1 MLRLLQPIRNIRSIH
16 LASILRLGA
25 PVNATEIRK
34 TLKFE
39 FSKDNQRR
47 VKALLAW
54 YPQAEWKGA
63 LLPLLDI
70 AQRQQGWLSISA
82 VQAVAENIKIDP
94 MEAFEAAQFYT
105 MFFMKP
111 RGKYVVSVCTSTP
124 CKLRGGDEIF
134 EACKKT
140 LNLEHGQTT
149 PDMQFTLKEDYCMG
163 ACVNA
168 PVLAVNDDMY
178 EDLDEKSLANI
189 LADLRNDKLPP
200 AGPRNGR
207 FASEP
212 KGGLTTLKIP
222 PPPPGFMMQKLPD
235 PKKKK
240 CQ

>member
-1 MLRLLQPIRNIRSIH
+1 MQHLLRGLRSIH
-16 LASILRLGA
+16 LAAELRTGVKMDA
-25 PVNATEIRK
+25 CEMREK
-34 TLKFE
+34 LKFE
-39 FSKDNQRR
+39 FSADNQRR

-54 YPQAEWKGA
+54 YPEAEWKGA

-82 VQAVAENIKIDP
+82 VHAVAETIKIDP
-94 MEAFEAAQFYT
+94 MKAYEAAQFYT

-134 EACKKT
+134 EACKKS

-178 EDLDEKSLANI
+178 EDLDEKSLGDI
-189 LADLRNDKLPP
+189 LAALRSDRLPP
-200 AGPRNGR
+200 AGPQNGR

-212 KGGLTTLKIP
+212 KGGPTTLKTQ
-222 PPPPGFMMQKLPD
+222 PPPPGFKMQDLPD
-235 PKKKK
+235 PRTKK

>member
-1 MLRLLQPIRNIRSIH
+1 MQPLLHRIRSIH
-16 LASILRLGA
+16 VSQVLRTA
-25 PVNATEIRK
+25 AK
-34 TLKFE
+34 TDLRGMREKLKFE
-39 FSKDNQRR
+39 FSEDNKRR

-54 YPQAEWKGA
+54 YPEAEWKGA
-63 LLPLLDI
+63 LIPLLDI

-82 VQAVAENIKIDP
+82 LHAVAEVIKIDP
-94 MEAFEAAQFYT
+94 MDAYEAAQFYT

-178 EDLDEKSLANI
+178 EDLDEKSLGDI
-189 LADLRNDKLPP
+189 LADLRCDKLPP

-212 KGGLTTLKIP
+212 KGGPTTLKTQ
-222 PPPPGFMMQKLPD
+222 PPPPGFKMQELSD
-235 PKKKK
+235 PKTKK

>member
-1 MLRLLQPIRNIRSIH
+1 MQRLLRGVRSIH
-16 LASILRLGA
+16 LAHLLRTGVHLDA
-25 PVNATEIRK
+25 CEMRDK
-34 TLKFE
+34 LKFE
-39 FSKDNQRR
+39 FSEDNRRR
-47 VKALLAW
+47 VTALLAW
-54 YPQAEWKGA
+54 YPEPEWKGA

-82 VQAVAENIKIDP
+82 VHVVAETIKIDP

-168 PVLAVNDDMY
+168 PVLAINDDMY
-178 EDLDEKSLANI
+178 EDLDEKSLGDI
-189 LADLRNDKLPP
+189 LADLRCDKLPP

-212 KGGLTTLKIP
+212 KGGPTTLKSH
-222 PPPPGFMMQKLPD
+222 PPPPGFMMQELPD
-235 PKKKK
+235 PKTNK

>member
-1 MLRLLQPIRNIRSIH
+1 MRRLLQGCRSIYM
-16 LASILRLGA
+16 SSVLRTGGQMDA
-25 PVNATEIRK
+25 CAMRDM
-34 TLKFE
+34 LKFE
-39 FSKDNQRR
+39 FSEDNQRR

-54 YPQAEWKGA
+54 YPEAEWKGA
-63 LLPLLDI
+63 LIPLLDI

-82 VQAVAENIKIDP
+82 VQAVAEILKVDP
-94 MEAFEAAQFYT
+94 MKAFEAAQFYT

-134 EACKKT
+134 EACKKA
-140 LNLEHGQTT
+140 LNLVHGQTT

-178 EDLDEKSLANI
+178 EDLDEKSLADI
-189 LADLRNDKLPP
+189 LAKLRKDKLPP
-200 AGPRNGR
+200 AGPQNGR
-207 FASEP
+207 CACEP
-212 KGGLTTLKIP
+212 KGGPTTLKTP
-222 PPPPGFMMQKLPD
+222 PPPPGFMMQDLPD
-235 PKKKK
+235 PKTKKK

>member
-1 MLRLLQPIRNIRSIH
+1 MQRLLRGIRSIH
-16 LASILRLGA
+16 LRPALRTGLKM
-25 PVNATEIRK
+25 ESCEMREQ
-34 TLKFE
+34 LKFE

-54 YPQAEWKGA
+54 YPETEWKGA

-82 VQAVAENIKIDP
+82 VKAVAEIIKIDP
-94 MEAFEAAQFYT
+94 MKAFEAAQFYT

-111 RGKYVVSVCTSTP
+111 RGKYVICVCTSTP

-134 EACKKT
+134 EACKKA

-178 EDLDEKSLANI
+178 EDLDEKSLADI
-189 LADLRNDKLPP
+189 LADLRSDKLPP

-207 FASEP
+207 CASEP
-212 KGGLTTLKIP
+212 KGGPTTLQSQ
-222 PPPPGFMMQKLPD
+222 PPPPGFMMQDLPD
-235 PKKKK
+235 PGTNN